1 MQRNSEVW
9 ITHRVRGKQITET
22 PCEKAQM
29 SELTDKNFLAAILD
43 VFKELKEEKEGL
55 MTEFHQIEKI
65 KINYFLK
72 FDL

>member
-1 MQRNSEVW
+1 
-9 ITHRVRGKQITET
+9 
-22 PCEKAQM
+22 M

-55 MTEFHQIEKI
+55 MTEFHQIEKV
-65 KINYFLK
+65 KINSFLK